1 MPLDKTTFKADVKKL
16 LTDLSTNEGD
26 QSAAFDEFA
35 DGLANAIDSY
45 IKTAT
50 ITATPIEITA
60 AALSNGGGAVVAASN
75 LISVI
80 S

>member
-1 MPLDKTTFKADVKKL
+1 MPLDKPSLKAEIKQL
-16 LTDLSTNEGD
+16 LVDLSTNEGD
-26 QSAAFDEFA
+26 QTEAFDTFA
-35 DGLANAIDSY
+35 DGLSNAIDTY

-60 AALSNGGGAVVAASN
+60 AAMSNGGGAVVAANN
-75 LISVI
+75 LISSI

>member
-1 MPLDKTTFKADVKKL
+1 MPLDKTTFKADVKQL

-26 QSAAFDEFA
+26 QDTAFDQFA
-35 DGLANAIDSY
+35 DGLANAIDTY

-60 AALSNGGGAVVAASN
+60 AALSNGGGAVLAANN
-75 LISVI
+75 LISTI

>member
-1 MPLDKTTFKADVKKL
+1 MPLDKTTFKADVKQL

-26 QSAAFDEFA
+26 QDAAFDEFA
-35 DGLANAIDSY
+35 DGLANAIDTY

-60 AALSNGGGAVVAASN
+60 AALSNGGGVVVAANN